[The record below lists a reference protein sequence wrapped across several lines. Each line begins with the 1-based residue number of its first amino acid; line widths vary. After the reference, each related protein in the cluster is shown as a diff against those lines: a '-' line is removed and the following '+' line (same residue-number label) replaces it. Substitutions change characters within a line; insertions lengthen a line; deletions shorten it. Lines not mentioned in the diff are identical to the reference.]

1 MPKLPVLKPKEL
13 VKLLK
18 KMGFTERRQKG
29 SHLVLVNEEKNK
41 QVIVP
46 IHNKPLKK
54 GTLAAILRQAEIQID
69 NLKL

>member
-1 MPKLPVLKPKEL
+1 
-13 VKLLK
+13 
-18 KMGFTERRQKG
+18 
-29 SHLVLVNEEKNK
+29 VNEEKNK